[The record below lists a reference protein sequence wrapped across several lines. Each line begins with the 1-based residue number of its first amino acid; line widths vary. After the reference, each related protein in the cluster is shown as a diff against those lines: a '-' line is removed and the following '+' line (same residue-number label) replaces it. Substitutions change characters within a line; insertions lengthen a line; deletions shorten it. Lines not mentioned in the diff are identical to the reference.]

1 MKITV
6 LDGYALNPGDLS
18 WDALGALG
26 ELTVYD
32 RTAPQQTIA
41 RIGDSEVILTN
52 KTILTADILAACPSV
67 KYIGVLATGY
77 NVVDLDYCRAHDI
90 VVTNIPAYS
99 TPSVVQMAF
108 ALLFELTNHVGLHS
122 DAVQRG
128 DWCTSRDFCFWNTP
142 QLELADKTMC
152 IVGFG
157 RIGRAVAQAA
167 MAFGMKVVAVP
178 RDMTATP
185 PMDGVTFASLEDG
198 LAQADVVSLNC
209 PLTEATRELI
219 CANTLALLKP
229 TALVINT
236 ARGPL
241 VDEAAVAQALNE
253 NRIAG
258 FAADVVTVEP
268 MRQDNPLLGAK
279 NCIITPH
286 IAWATIDARRRLMD
300 IAVGNVQCYQSG
312 TPRNVVS

>member
-32 RTAPQQTIA
+32 RTSPIQTIA
-41 RIGDSEVILTN
+41 RIGDAEVILTN
-52 KTILTADILAACPSV
+52 KTILTAEILTACPSV

-77 NVVDLDYCRAHDI
+77 NVVDLDYCRAHGI

-99 TPSVVQMAF
+99 TPSVVQMVF
-108 ALLFELTNHVGLHS
+108 ALLFELTNRVGLHS
-122 DAVQRG
+122 DAVHRG
-128 DWCTSRDFCFWNTP
+128 DWCASRDFCFWNTP
-142 QLELADKTMC
+142 QIELMGKTLC

-167 MAFGMKVVAVP
+167 LAFGMKVIAVP
-178 RDMTATP
+178 RDMSTTA
-185 PMDGVTFASLEDG
+185 PMENVTFSSLTDAF
-198 LAQADVVSLNC
+198 AQADVVSLNC
-209 PLTEATRELI
+209 PLTEATRGLI
-219 CANTLALLKP
+219 CSDTLALLKP
-229 TALVINT
+229 SAFVINT

-241 VDEAAVAQALNE
+241 VSEADMAQALNE
-253 NRIAG
+253 HRIAG

-268 MRQDNPLLGAK
+268 MRRDNPLLSAE
-279 NCIITPH
+279 NCVITPH

>member
-32 RTAPQQTIA
+32 RTAPDQTVG
-41 RIGDSEVILTN
+41 RIGDSEVVLTN
-52 KTILTADILAACPSV
+52 KTILTAEILSACPSV
-67 KYIGVLATGY
+67 RYIGVLATGY
-77 NVVDLDYCRAHDI
+77 NVVDLDYCSAHDI

-99 TPSVVQMAF
+99 TPSVVQMVF
-108 ALLFELTNHVGLHS
+108 ALLFELTNRVGLHS
-122 DAVQRG
+122 DAVHRG
-128 DWCTSRDFCFWNTP
+128 EWCTSRDFCFWNTP
-142 QLELADKTMC
+142 QIELAGKTMC

-167 MAFGMKVVAVP
+167 LAFGMKVIAVP
-178 RDMTATP
+178 RDPNTTA
-185 PMDGVTFASLEDG
+185 PMEQVSFVSLEDG
-198 LAQADVVSLNC
+198 FRQADVVSLNC
-209 PLTEATRELI
+209 PLTEATRGLI
-219 CANTLALLKP
+219 CAQTIALLKP
-229 TALVINT
+229 TAFLINT

-241 VDEAAVAQALNE
+241 VNEADLAQALKE

-268 MRQDNPLLGAK
+268 MRTDNPLLGAP
-279 NCIITPH
+279 NCILTPH
-286 IAWATIDARRRLMD
+286 IAWATIDARRRLME

-312 TPRNVVS
+312 TPRNAVN